1 MANNPTHF
9 VSQAQN
15 TTGSLHGT
23 VHDLIV
29 VQMNVFQRLSEVQ
42 QKAFN
47 QAVEATK
54 TQLQLLSLAPD
65 PREFASAQA
74 DLVKEYGQRY
84 ADCTNQAIEVMLQAW
99 EEYGDRLGKNVNTVT
114 DKTQQAA
121 SPRKAT

>member
-15 TTGSLHGT
+15 TIGSLH
-23 VHDLIV
+23 DLMV

-42 QKAFN
+42 QKAFD

-54 TQLQLLSLAPD
+54 AQLQLLSLAPD

>member
-15 TTGSLHGT
+15 TIGSLH
-23 VHDLIV
+23 DLMV

-42 QKAFN
+42 QKAFD

-54 TQLQLLSLAPD
+54 AQLQLLSLAPD

-84 ADCTNQAIEVMLQAW
+84 VDCTNQAIEVTLLAW